1 MQFAGRPQDC
11 LGLWGGIH
19 PHLCCE
25 ARKGRGGRW
34 RVESGYGPVMATSG
48 APAVHPCTGSRLP
61 PCMES
66 RRSTASDVCCRV
78 MSRGM
83 VPWQHHRLWAP
94 TDRDRRPWTHSPSP
108 NYFTEGSSKVWEGR
122 LQGHPAG
129 VWPGR
134 TGHQCWPLF
143 GQRSLHPTR
152 LESGG
157 RGEYWT
163 QEGEGVPS
171 VVHTTIP

>member
-1 MQFAGRPQDC
+1 MQFAGRPQDR
-11 LGLWGGIH
+11 LGLWGAIH

-34 RVESGYGPVMATSG
+34 RVESGYGPVMARVGHLQSIPARAPGSLHAWKAGEALLQMFAAGLCLAAWSPGSTTDSG
-48 APAVHPCTGSRLP
+48 HRPGTGDLGRTAPP
-61 PCMES
+61 P
-66 RRSTASDVCCRV
+66 T
-78 MSRGM
+78 
-83 VPWQHHRLWAP
+83 
-94 TDRDRRPWTHSPSP
+94 
-108 NYFTEGSSKVWEGR
+108 YFTEGSSKVWEGR

-134 TGHQCWPLF
+134 TGHQRWPLF

-157 RGEYWT
+157 RGEYRM
-163 QEGEGVPS
+163 QEGKGVPS
-171 VVHTTIP
+171 LVHTTIP